1 MLGFSASLWKSSCWN
16 STSICISTT
25 STTSKYWGWLH
36 WKTRKTRNGILAWT
50 ARTATRAANK
60 QINDEKLFQEDN
72 SCSRRSI
79 YKIETTAT
87 KLFLARKFKYV
98 YLGVEDVL
106 FKLRKCGL
114 SGAQTSSRSKSNPE
128 KEEESENNSNFAEMK
143 IQTKMTVGNRT
154 QVLPKRNRR
163 DTDTKKGFAE
173 NLRR

>member
-1 MLGFSASLWKSSCWN
+1 M
-16 STSICISTT
+16 
-25 STTSKYWGWLH
+25 
-36 WKTRKTRNGILAWT
+36 
-50 ARTATRAANK
+50 
-60 QINDEKLFQEDN
+60 
-72 SCSRRSI
+72 
-79 YKIETTAT
+79 
-87 KLFLARKFKYV
+87 
-98 YLGVEDVL
+98 L

-128 KEEESENNSNFAEMK
+128 KEEESENNSNFVKMK